1 MRIHYIFCRR
11 FWAMLRKHCESEWIL
26 REKTGFI
33 QAEKEAEMIVDT
45 AKNKLER
52 IAGESEIVK
61 EAKKQS
67 EEIINNAREVS
78 YEITKGALG
87 YADEVMAE
95 LLEKLERTMLVI
107 SQGRE
112 EIRVNFKD
120 KNIGEQSRNMDL
132 IVIIIN
138 CGKIQIRRCDKKQ
151 RGDAS

>member
-1 MRIHYIFCRR
+1 MRLLEEFENVVEESPRIPMTGKVIVNEDTLYNFVDGFR
-11 FWAMLRKHCESEWIL
+11 AMLPETVRESEWIL
-26 REKTGFI
+26 REKDRI
-33 QAEKEAEMIVDT
+33 LSQAEKEAEMIVDT

-120 KNIGEQSRNMDL
+120 KNIGE
-132 IVIIIN
+132 
-138 CGKIQIRRCDKKQ
+138 
-151 RGDAS
+151 